1 LLPNDRA
8 IEPQAQAAYRFGLNA
23 RQIELVSRATPKRQ
37 YYLQS
42 ARGNR
47 LFELGLGP
55 VALALCGSSDP
66 DSQKRIDAILA
77 EHGAEDFRGKL
88 AARRGARLGPR
99 TDCRLCLTLIPRR
112 FVPRRR
118 RKCMKTLAAAL
129 LTATLIPMAI
139 DSVPPAYAVPVFD
152 SANYSQNLLTAARTL
167 QQINQQIQSLQNEA
181 QVLANQQKHLSKID
195 FPQLSALQQR
205 LQEIDRLMGQ
215 AQGIDFRVDR
225 LDEQFRQAFPTSFDH
240 LARRDTRIAAAKER
254 LENEMAA
261 YRQTMSIQSGIVEN
275 VRGDTEALR
284 AILDRSQSAEGGL
297 QAAQAT
303 NQLLALAAK
312 QQFQIQQ
319 LMAAQFRAEALERA
333 ARAQI
338 AREARE
344 STRRFLGDGKA
355 WTPPR

>member
-1 LLPNDRA
+1 
-8 IEPQAQAAYRFGLNA
+8 
-23 RQIELVSRATPKRQ
+23 
-37 YYLQS
+37 
-42 ARGNR
+42 
-47 LFELGLGP
+47 
-55 VALALCGSSDP
+55 
-66 DSQKRIDAILA
+66 
-77 EHGAEDFRGKL
+77 
-88 AARRGARLGPR
+88 
-99 TDCRLCLTLIPRR
+99 
-112 FVPRRR
+112 
-118 RKCMKTLAAAL
+118 MKTLAAAL

-139 DSVPPAYAVPVFD
+139 GSVPPAYAVPVFD